1 MLEELF
7 CAHRAE
13 LTAYCRGLCRSD
25 AAAQD
30 MVQEVFLRAWQN
42 IGTLQDLGP
51 SQRRA
56 WLYRTAR
63 NLFVD
68 AMRRTAR
75 EAAALPELEPEPE
88 TPDPDFAEAEARRL
102 LELLTPAEQELFRK
116 RYLEG
121 YTAAELGK
129 MYGLPPATVRTRLAK
144 ARRYLSQLLMEEE
157 TMPNKLLIKANFCDL
172 RNVKE
177 ETLAAYD
184 VIEVRANVVVLNDR
198 AKELI
203 ARYPVTLKCDLATDN
218 PNIALRSVN
227 GVAEVTPCDV
237 PEADTA
243 LTVNGELK
251 IASGSAEVL
260 ARYLQITVNGQV
272 YCPRSLSGKLGN
284 VAVNGQIITWPDGA
298 VQLKNT
304 AVLDSTFAL
313 RAKPALY
320 WAARCVVMLDPALD
334 VAALAKQGVRFDT
347 PRAILAQS
355 LATQAAPLF
364 EDDTDLEIVP
374 DGTAY
379 LKDDAELT
387 AALIRR
393 KGNKLYVDGR
403 LTLTAES
410 AALLPQLEYCKVT
423 GTALVPAAQEK
434 AFSAS
439 CVQAEKVQTVR
450 GRLLQGQG
458 RVQVDYWMLEAP
470 DGLCVKGCG
479 MVALTPELEPE
490 LIAAKLMLLECGM
503 VQCTAAQKGAVQL
516 VAKDVGFISDDSG
529 KPTEDTDTHMVRADR
544 YVM

>member
-1 MLEELF
+1 
-7 CAHRAE
+7 
-13 LTAYCRGLCRSD
+13 
-25 AAAQD
+25 
-30 MVQEVFLRAWQN
+30 
-42 IGTLQDLGP
+42 
-51 SQRRA
+51 
-56 WLYRTAR
+56 
-63 NLFVD
+63 
-68 AMRRTAR
+68 
-75 EAAALPELEPEPE
+75 
-88 TPDPDFAEAEARRL
+88 
-102 LELLTPAEQELFRK
+102 
-116 RYLEG
+116 
-121 YTAAELGK
+121 
-129 MYGLPPATVRTRLAK
+129 
-144 ARRYLSQLLMEEE
+144 
-157 TMPNKLLIKANFCDL
+157 MPNKLLIKANFCDL

-237 PEADTA
+237 PEADTV

-313 RAKPALY
+313 RAKPVLY

-387 AALIRR
+387 AALIRALER
-393 KGNKLYVDGR
+393 KSE
-403 LTLTAES
+403 ES
-410 AALLPQLEYCKVT
+410 
-423 GTALVPAAQEK
+423 
-434 AFSAS
+434 
-439 CVQAEKVQTVR
+439 
-450 GRLLQGQG
+450 
-458 RVQVDYWMLEAP
+458 EAP
-470 DGLCVKGCG
+470 
-479 MVALTPELEPE
+479 
-490 LIAAKLMLLECGM
+490 
-503 VQCTAAQKGAVQL
+503 
-516 VAKDVGFISDDSG
+516 SG
-529 KPTEDTDTHMVRADR
+529 RKA
-544 YVM
+544 

>member
-1 MLEELF
+1 
-7 CAHRAE
+7 
-13 LTAYCRGLCRSD
+13 
-25 AAAQD
+25 
-30 MVQEVFLRAWQN
+30 
-42 IGTLQDLGP
+42 
-51 SQRRA
+51 
-56 WLYRTAR
+56 
-63 NLFVD
+63 
-68 AMRRTAR
+68 
-75 EAAALPELEPEPE
+75 
-88 TPDPDFAEAEARRL
+88 
-102 LELLTPAEQELFRK
+102 
-116 RYLEG
+116 
-121 YTAAELGK
+121 
-129 MYGLPPATVRTRLAK
+129 
-144 ARRYLSQLLMEEE
+144 
-157 TMPNKLLIKANFCDL
+157 MPNKLLIKANFCDL

-237 PEADTA
+237 PEADTV

-423 GTALVPAAQEK
+423 GTALVPAAQ
-434 AFSAS
+434 
-439 CVQAEKVQTVR
+439 
-450 GRLLQGQG
+450 G

-470 DGLCVKGCG
+470 DGLCIKECG

-516 VAKDVGFISDDSG
+516 VAKDVGVVSDDSG
-529 KPTEDTDTHMVRADR
+529 KPTEDTNTHKVRADR

>member
-1 MLEELF
+1 
-7 CAHRAE
+7 
-13 LTAYCRGLCRSD
+13 
-25 AAAQD
+25 
-30 MVQEVFLRAWQN
+30 
-42 IGTLQDLGP
+42 
-51 SQRRA
+51 
-56 WLYRTAR
+56 
-63 NLFVD
+63 
-68 AMRRTAR
+68 
-75 EAAALPELEPEPE
+75 
-88 TPDPDFAEAEARRL
+88 
-102 LELLTPAEQELFRK
+102 
-116 RYLEG
+116 
-121 YTAAELGK
+121 
-129 MYGLPPATVRTRLAK
+129 
-144 ARRYLSQLLMEEE
+144 
-157 TMPNKLLIKANFCDL
+157 MPNKLLIKANFCDL

-198 AKELI
+198 ARELI
-203 ARYPVTLKCDLATDN
+203 ARYPVTLKCDLATDK

-227 GVAEVTPCDV
+227 GVAEVIPGDV
-237 PEADTA
+237 PEADT
-243 LTVNGELK
+243 V
-251 IASGSAEVL
+251 
-260 ARYLQITVNGQV
+260 VNGQV

-313 RAKPALY
+313 RAKPVLY

-334 VAALAKQGVRFDT
+334 AAALAKQGVRFDT

-393 KGNKLYVDGR
+393 KGNKLYVDGS
-403 LTLTAES
+403 LTLTDES

-434 AFSAS
+434 ALSAS

-470 DGLCVKGCG
+470 DGLCVKECG

>member
-1 MLEELF
+1 
-7 CAHRAE
+7 
-13 LTAYCRGLCRSD
+13 
-25 AAAQD
+25 
-30 MVQEVFLRAWQN
+30 
-42 IGTLQDLGP
+42 
-51 SQRRA
+51 
-56 WLYRTAR
+56 
-63 NLFVD
+63 
-68 AMRRTAR
+68 
-75 EAAALPELEPEPE
+75 
-88 TPDPDFAEAEARRL
+88 
-102 LELLTPAEQELFRK
+102 
-116 RYLEG
+116 
-121 YTAAELGK
+121 
-129 MYGLPPATVRTRLAK
+129 
-144 ARRYLSQLLMEEE
+144 
-157 TMPNKLLIKANFCDL
+157 MPNKLLIKANFCDL

-198 AKELI
+198 ARELI

-227 GVAEVTPCDV
+227 GVAEVTPGDG
-237 PEADTA
+237 PEADTV

-284 VAVNGQIITWPDGA
+284 VVVNGQIITWPDGA

-334 VAALAKQGVRFDT
+334 AAALAKQGVRFDT

-364 EDDTDLEIVP
+364 EDDTNLEIVP

-410 AALLPQLEYCKVT
+410 AALLPQLELRFVRQRAHMGGGGAGGNDKILSH
-423 GTALVPAAQEK
+423 GGQRLNRQNAD
-434 AFSAS
+434 
-439 CVQAEKVQTVR
+439 VQ
-450 GRLLQGQG
+450 RLF
-458 RVQVDYWMLEAP
+458 RVQRTRQT
-470 DGLCVKGCG
+470 DGNFL
-479 MVALTPELEPE
+479 ALHRCSPY
-490 LIAAKLMLLECGM
+490 AAGS
-503 VQCTAAQKGAVQL
+503 AVL
-516 VAKDVGFISDDSG
+516 SPSVVSDAGSLSG
-529 KPTEDTDTHMVRADR
+529 TTS
-544 YVM
+544 

>member
-1 MLEELF
+1 
-7 CAHRAE
+7 
-13 LTAYCRGLCRSD
+13 
-25 AAAQD
+25 
-30 MVQEVFLRAWQN
+30 
-42 IGTLQDLGP
+42 
-51 SQRRA
+51 
-56 WLYRTAR
+56 
-63 NLFVD
+63 
-68 AMRRTAR
+68 
-75 EAAALPELEPEPE
+75 
-88 TPDPDFAEAEARRL
+88 
-102 LELLTPAEQELFRK
+102 
-116 RYLEG
+116 
-121 YTAAELGK
+121 
-129 MYGLPPATVRTRLAK
+129 
-144 ARRYLSQLLMEEE
+144 
-157 TMPNKLLIKANFCDL
+157 MPNKLLIKANFCDL

-237 PEADTA
+237 PEADTV

-410 AALLPQLEYCKVT
+410 AAPAGILQSDRHRPGARRTGESIFRQLCAGRESSDSAWQTVAGPGQGTGGLLDAGGPGRPLRKRVRHGGADPGT
-423 GTALVPAAQEK
+423 GTGTDCRKADAVGMRHGTVHRRTKRCCAAGSQR
-434 AFSAS
+434 
-439 CVQAEKVQTVR
+439 CGRYLRRQRQA
-450 GRLLQGQG
+450 
-458 RVQVDYWMLEAP
+458 
-470 DGLCVKGCG
+470 
-479 MVALTPELEPE
+479 
-490 LIAAKLMLLECGM
+490 
-503 VQCTAAQKGAVQL
+503 
-516 VAKDVGFISDDSG
+516 
-529 KPTEDTDTHMVRADR
+529 H
-544 YVM
+544 

>member
-1 MLEELF
+1 
-7 CAHRAE
+7 
-13 LTAYCRGLCRSD
+13 
-25 AAAQD
+25 
-30 MVQEVFLRAWQN
+30 
-42 IGTLQDLGP
+42 
-51 SQRRA
+51 
-56 WLYRTAR
+56 
-63 NLFVD
+63 
-68 AMRRTAR
+68 
-75 EAAALPELEPEPE
+75 
-88 TPDPDFAEAEARRL
+88 
-102 LELLTPAEQELFRK
+102 
-116 RYLEG
+116 
-121 YTAAELGK
+121 
-129 MYGLPPATVRTRLAK
+129 
-144 ARRYLSQLLMEEE
+144 
-157 TMPNKLLIKANFCDL
+157 MPNKLLIKANFCDL

-227 GVAEVTPCDV
+227 GVAEVTPGDV
-237 PEADTA
+237 PEADTV

-334 VAALAKQGVRFDT
+334 AAALAKQGVRFDT

-364 EDDTDLEIVP
+364 EDDT
-374 DGTAY
+374 
-379 LKDDAELT
+379 ELT

-529 KPTEDTDTHMVRADR
+529 KPTEDTDTNMVRADR

>member
-1 MLEELF
+1 M
-7 CAHRAE
+7 
-13 LTAYCRGLCRSD
+13 
-25 AAAQD
+25 
-30 MVQEVFLRAWQN
+30 
-42 IGTLQDLGP
+42 
-51 SQRRA
+51 
-56 WLYRTAR
+56 
-63 NLFVD
+63 
-68 AMRRTAR
+68 
-75 EAAALPELEPEPE
+75 
-88 TPDPDFAEAEARRL
+88 
-102 LELLTPAEQELFRK
+102 
-116 RYLEG
+116 
-121 YTAAELGK
+121 
-129 MYGLPPATVRTRLAK
+129 
-144 ARRYLSQLLMEEE
+144 
-157 TMPNKLLIKANFCDL
+157 
-172 RNVKE
+172 
-177 ETLAAYD
+177 
-184 VIEVRANVVVLNDR
+184 
-198 AKELI
+198 
-203 ARYPVTLKCDLATDN
+203 
-218 PNIALRSVN
+218 
-227 GVAEVTPCDV
+227 
-237 PEADTA
+237 
-243 LTVNGELK
+243 
-251 IASGSAEVL
+251 L

-334 VAALAKQGVRFDT
+334 AAALAKQGVRFDT

-410 AALLPQLEYCKVT
+410 AALLP
-423 GTALVPAAQEK
+423 AAQEK

-458 RVQVDYWMLEAP
+458 RVQVDRWMLEAP
-470 DGLCVKGCG
+470 DGLCVKECG
-479 MVALTPELEPE
+479 MVALIPELEPE

>member
-1 MLEELF
+1 
-7 CAHRAE
+7 
-13 LTAYCRGLCRSD
+13 
-25 AAAQD
+25 
-30 MVQEVFLRAWQN
+30 
-42 IGTLQDLGP
+42 
-51 SQRRA
+51 
-56 WLYRTAR
+56 
-63 NLFVD
+63 
-68 AMRRTAR
+68 
-75 EAAALPELEPEPE
+75 
-88 TPDPDFAEAEARRL
+88 
-102 LELLTPAEQELFRK
+102 
-116 RYLEG
+116 
-121 YTAAELGK
+121 
-129 MYGLPPATVRTRLAK
+129 
-144 ARRYLSQLLMEEE
+144 
-157 TMPNKLLIKANFCDL
+157 MPNKLLIKANFCDL

-237 PEADTA
+237 PEADTV

-439 CVQAEKVQTVR
+439 CVPRWMSLPWQSRACGSIR
-450 GRLLQGQG
+450 PGQFWPKALPH
-458 RVQVDYWMLEAP
+458 RPPRCLRMIPTWK
-470 DGLCVKGCG
+470 LCR
-479 MVALTPELEPE
+479 TE
-490 LIAAKLMLLECGM
+490 
-503 VQCTAAQKGAVQL
+503 Q
-516 VAKDVGFISDDSG
+516 
-529 KPTEDTDTHMVRADR
+529 PTSRM
-544 YVM
+544 MPN

>member
-1 MLEELF
+1 
-7 CAHRAE
+7 
-13 LTAYCRGLCRSD
+13 
-25 AAAQD
+25 
-30 MVQEVFLRAWQN
+30 
-42 IGTLQDLGP
+42 
-51 SQRRA
+51 
-56 WLYRTAR
+56 
-63 NLFVD
+63 
-68 AMRRTAR
+68 
-75 EAAALPELEPEPE
+75 
-88 TPDPDFAEAEARRL
+88 
-102 LELLTPAEQELFRK
+102 
-116 RYLEG
+116 
-121 YTAAELGK
+121 
-129 MYGLPPATVRTRLAK
+129 
-144 ARRYLSQLLMEEE
+144 
-157 TMPNKLLIKANFCDL
+157 MPNKLLIKANFCDL

-198 AKELI
+198 TKELI

-237 PEADTA
+237 PEADTV

-320 WAARCVVMLDPALD
+320 WAARCVVLVDPTLDI
-334 VAALAKQGVRFDT
+334 AALAERGVQFDT
-347 PRAILAQS
+347 PKAILAQS
-355 LATQAAPLF
+355 LAAQAAPLF

-403 LTLTAES
+403 LTLTA
-410 AALLPQLEYCKVT
+410 ADKVYRNKGNIYATKVT
-423 GTALVPAAQEK
+423 VTDLNGKVLNAGTDYEK
-434 AFSAS
+434 TLLYTYK
-439 CVQAEKVQTVR
+439 EDTTLDDGTVR
-450 GRLLQGQG
+450 KAGTVIDKKDIIPAGT
-458 RVQVDYWMLEAP
+458 VI
-470 DGLCVKGCG
+470 CVT
-479 MVALTPELEPE
+479 VTPRRALDRRIRHQNLRYF
-490 LIAAKLMLLECGM
+490 G
-503 VQCTAAQKGAVQL
+503 
-516 VAKDVGFISDDSG
+516 SG
-529 KPTEDTDTHMVRADR
+529 GYHTGTNLHRQAH
-544 YVM
+544 YA

>member
-1 MLEELF
+1 
-7 CAHRAE
+7 
-13 LTAYCRGLCRSD
+13 
-25 AAAQD
+25 
-30 MVQEVFLRAWQN
+30 
-42 IGTLQDLGP
+42 
-51 SQRRA
+51 
-56 WLYRTAR
+56 
-63 NLFVD
+63 
-68 AMRRTAR
+68 
-75 EAAALPELEPEPE
+75 
-88 TPDPDFAEAEARRL
+88 
-102 LELLTPAEQELFRK
+102 
-116 RYLEG
+116 
-121 YTAAELGK
+121 
-129 MYGLPPATVRTRLAK
+129 
-144 ARRYLSQLLMEEE
+144 
-157 TMPNKLLIKANFCDL
+157 MPNKLLIKANFCDL

-198 AKELI
+198 ARELI
-203 ARYPVTLKCDLATDN
+203 ARYPVTLKCDLATDK

-227 GVAEVTPCDV
+227 GVAEVTPGDV
-237 PEADTA
+237 PEADTV

-304 AVLDSTFAL
+304 TVLDSTFAL

-334 VAALAKQGVRFDT
+334 AAALAKQGVRFDT

-458 RVQVDYWMLEAP
+458 TGGLLDAGGPGRPLRKRVRHGGADPGTGTGADCRKADAVGMRHGTVHRRTKRCCAAGSQRC
-470 DGLCVKGCG
+470 GLYLRRQRQ
-479 MVALTPELEPE
+479 A
-490 LIAAKLMLLECGM
+490 
-503 VQCTAAQKGAVQL
+503 
-516 VAKDVGFISDDSG
+516 
-529 KPTEDTDTHMVRADR
+529 H
-544 YVM
+544 

>member
-102 LELLTPAEQELFRK
+102 LELLPPAEQELFRK

-144 ARRYLSQLLMEEE
+144 ARRYLSQLLMEEP

-184 VIEVRANVVVLNDR
+184 VIEVRANVVMLNDR
-198 AKELI
+198 ARELI

-227 GVAEVTPCDV
+227 GVAEVTPGDV
-237 PEADTA
+237 PEADTV

-260 ARYLQITVNGQV
+260 AQYLQITVNGQV

-298 VQLKNT
+298 VQLKST

-334 VAALAKQGVRFDT
+334 AAALAKQGVRFDT

>member
-1 MLEELF
+1 M
-7 CAHRAE
+7 
-13 LTAYCRGLCRSD
+13 
-25 AAAQD
+25 
-30 MVQEVFLRAWQN
+30 
-42 IGTLQDLGP
+42 
-51 SQRRA
+51 
-56 WLYRTAR
+56 
-63 NLFVD
+63 
-68 AMRRTAR
+68 
-75 EAAALPELEPEPE
+75 
-88 TPDPDFAEAEARRL
+88 
-102 LELLTPAEQELFRK
+102 
-116 RYLEG
+116 
-121 YTAAELGK
+121 
-129 MYGLPPATVRTRLAK
+129 
-144 ARRYLSQLLMEEE
+144 
-157 TMPNKLLIKANFCDL
+157 
-172 RNVKE
+172 
-177 ETLAAYD
+177 
-184 VIEVRANVVVLNDR
+184 
-198 AKELI
+198 
-203 ARYPVTLKCDLATDN
+203 
-218 PNIALRSVN
+218 N
-227 GVAEVTPCDV
+227 GVAEVTPGDV
-237 PEADTA
+237 PEADTV

-334 VAALAKQGVRFDT
+334 AAALAKQGVRFDT

-364 EDDTDLEIVP
+364 E
-374 DGTAY
+374 
-379 LKDDAELT
+379 DDAELT

-458 RVQVDYWMLEAP
+458 RVQVDRWMLEAP
-470 DGLCVKGCG
+470 DGLCVKECG
-479 MVALTPELEPE
+479 MVALIPELEPE

>member
-1 MLEELF
+1 
-7 CAHRAE
+7 
-13 LTAYCRGLCRSD
+13 
-25 AAAQD
+25 
-30 MVQEVFLRAWQN
+30 
-42 IGTLQDLGP
+42 
-51 SQRRA
+51 
-56 WLYRTAR
+56 
-63 NLFVD
+63 
-68 AMRRTAR
+68 
-75 EAAALPELEPEPE
+75 
-88 TPDPDFAEAEARRL
+88 
-102 LELLTPAEQELFRK
+102 
-116 RYLEG
+116 
-121 YTAAELGK
+121 
-129 MYGLPPATVRTRLAK
+129 
-144 ARRYLSQLLMEEE
+144 
-157 TMPNKLLIKANFCDL
+157 MPNKLLIKANFCDL

-198 AKELI
+198 ARELI

-227 GVAEVTPCDV
+227 GVAEVTPGDV
-237 PEADTA
+237 PEADTV

-450 GRLLQGQG
+450 GVVLQCLGGREVYFWREGSYGWQTVAGPGQG
-458 RVQVDYWMLEAP
+458 TGGLLDAGGPGRPLRKRVRHGGADPGTGTGTDCRKADAVGMRHGTVHRRTKRCCAAGSQR
-470 DGLCVKGCG
+470 CG
-479 MVALTPELEPE
+479 
-490 LIAAKLMLLECGM
+490 
-503 VQCTAAQKGAVQL
+503 
-516 VAKDVGFISDDSG
+516 
-529 KPTEDTDTHMVRADR
+529 R
-544 YVM
+544 YLRRQRQAH

>member
-1 MLEELF
+1 
-7 CAHRAE
+7 
-13 LTAYCRGLCRSD
+13 
-25 AAAQD
+25 
-30 MVQEVFLRAWQN
+30 
-42 IGTLQDLGP
+42 
-51 SQRRA
+51 
-56 WLYRTAR
+56 
-63 NLFVD
+63 
-68 AMRRTAR
+68 
-75 EAAALPELEPEPE
+75 
-88 TPDPDFAEAEARRL
+88 
-102 LELLTPAEQELFRK
+102 
-116 RYLEG
+116 
-121 YTAAELGK
+121 
-129 MYGLPPATVRTRLAK
+129 
-144 ARRYLSQLLMEEE
+144 
-157 TMPNKLLIKANFCDL
+157 MPNKLLIKANFCDL

-198 AKELI
+198 ARELI

-227 GVAEVTPCDV
+227 GVAEVTPGDV
-237 PEADTA
+237 PEADTV

-320 WAARCVVMLDPALD
+320 WAARCVVMLEPALD

-393 KGNKLYVDGR
+393 KGNKLYVDC
-403 LTLTAES
+403 LLYTS
-410 AALLPQLEYCKVT
+410 DAADE
-423 GTALVPAAQEK
+423 
-434 AFSAS
+434 
-439 CVQAEKVQTVR
+439 
-450 GRLLQGQG
+450 
-458 RVQVDYWMLEAP
+458 
-470 DGLCVKGCG
+470 
-479 MVALTPELEPE
+479 
-490 LIAAKLMLLECGM
+490 
-503 VQCTAAQKGAVQL
+503 
-516 VAKDVGFISDDSG
+516 
-529 KPTEDTDTHMVRADR
+529 
-544 YVM
+544 

>member
-1 MLEELF
+1 
-7 CAHRAE
+7 
-13 LTAYCRGLCRSD
+13 
-25 AAAQD
+25 
-30 MVQEVFLRAWQN
+30 
-42 IGTLQDLGP
+42 
-51 SQRRA
+51 
-56 WLYRTAR
+56 
-63 NLFVD
+63 
-68 AMRRTAR
+68 
-75 EAAALPELEPEPE
+75 
-88 TPDPDFAEAEARRL
+88 
-102 LELLTPAEQELFRK
+102 
-116 RYLEG
+116 
-121 YTAAELGK
+121 
-129 MYGLPPATVRTRLAK
+129 
-144 ARRYLSQLLMEEE
+144 
-157 TMPNKLLIKANFCDL
+157 MPNKLLIKANFCDL

-198 AKELI
+198 ARELI

-227 GVAEVTPCDV
+227 GVAEVTPGDG
-237 PEADTA
+237 PEADTV

-334 VAALAKQGVRFDT
+334 AAALAKQGVRFDT

-470 DGLCVKGCG
+470 DGLCVNGCG

-490 LIAAKLMLLECGM
+490 LIAAKLMLLE
-503 VQCTAAQKGAVQL
+503 
-516 VAKDVGFISDDSG
+516 
-529 KPTEDTDTHMVRADR
+529 
-544 YVM
+544 

>member
-1 MLEELF
+1 
-7 CAHRAE
+7 
-13 LTAYCRGLCRSD
+13 
-25 AAAQD
+25 
-30 MVQEVFLRAWQN
+30 
-42 IGTLQDLGP
+42 
-51 SQRRA
+51 
-56 WLYRTAR
+56 
-63 NLFVD
+63 
-68 AMRRTAR
+68 
-75 EAAALPELEPEPE
+75 
-88 TPDPDFAEAEARRL
+88 
-102 LELLTPAEQELFRK
+102 
-116 RYLEG
+116 
-121 YTAAELGK
+121 
-129 MYGLPPATVRTRLAK
+129 
-144 ARRYLSQLLMEEE
+144 
-157 TMPNKLLIKANFCDL
+157 MPNKLLIKANFCDL

-198 AKELI
+198 ARELI

-218 PNIALRSVN
+218 QNIALRSVN
-227 GVAEVTPCDV
+227 GVAEVTPGDT
-237 PEADTA
+237 PEADTV

-251 IASGSAEVL
+251 IAPGSAEVL

-298 VQLKNT
+298 VQLKT
-304 AVLDSTFAL
+304 
-313 RAKPALY
+313 
-320 WAARCVVMLDPALD
+320 
-334 VAALAKQGVRFDT
+334 
-347 PRAILAQS
+347 I
-355 LATQAAPLF
+355 APLF
-364 EDDTDLEIVP
+364 GDDTDLEIVP
-374 DGTAY
+374 DGTVY

-393 KGNKLYVDGR
+393 KGSKLYVDGS

-458 RVQVDYWMLEAP
+458 RVQVDHWMLEAP
-470 DGLCVKGCG
+470 DGLCVKECG

-529 KPTEDTDTHMVRADR
+529 KPTENTDTHMVRADR

>member
-1 MLEELF
+1 
-7 CAHRAE
+7 
-13 LTAYCRGLCRSD
+13 
-25 AAAQD
+25 
-30 MVQEVFLRAWQN
+30 
-42 IGTLQDLGP
+42 
-51 SQRRA
+51 
-56 WLYRTAR
+56 
-63 NLFVD
+63 
-68 AMRRTAR
+68 
-75 EAAALPELEPEPE
+75 
-88 TPDPDFAEAEARRL
+88 
-102 LELLTPAEQELFRK
+102 
-116 RYLEG
+116 
-121 YTAAELGK
+121 
-129 MYGLPPATVRTRLAK
+129 
-144 ARRYLSQLLMEEE
+144 
-157 TMPNKLLIKANFCDL
+157 MPNKLLIKANFCDL

-198 AKELI
+198 ARELI

-227 GVAEVTPCDV
+227 GVAEVTPGDV
-237 PEADTA
+237 PEADTV

-364 EDDTDLEIVP
+364 EDDTDLDIVP

-470 DGLCVKGCG
+470 DGLCVKECG

-490 LIAAKLMLLECGM
+490 LIVAKLMLLECGM

-516 VAKDVGFISDDSG
+516 VAKDVGVISDDSG
-529 KPTEDTDTHMVRADR
+529 KPTEDTDTHKVRADR

>member
-144 ARRYLSQLLMEEE
+144 ARRYLSQLLMEEY

-237 PEADTA
+237 PEADTV

-470 DGLCVKGCG
+470 DGLCVKECG